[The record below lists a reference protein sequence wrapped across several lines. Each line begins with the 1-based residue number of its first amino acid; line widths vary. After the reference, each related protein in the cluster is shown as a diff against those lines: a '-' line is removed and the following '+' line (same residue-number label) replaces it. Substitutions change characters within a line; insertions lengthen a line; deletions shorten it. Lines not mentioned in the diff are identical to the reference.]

1 MVVADQ
7 HALAGAAVALR
18 DGLVWATSATSS
30 ADLVDPLAGIPKV
43 GEWLRR
49 RMHGLLVEAGVEEA
63 AAVPVDPRF
72 SPHLVLAFT
81 TNELVGATEPF
92 PDHWALV
99 GPAVGVRPDGTPF
112 PWEWLAGDR
121 PVVLVTLGTVNWRAG
136 ARFFAVAAEALG
148 LLDVQVVMAAPPEV
162 VPDPP
167 DNVLVVPRVP
177 QVAVLRRVDLVVCH
191 GGHNTVCEALA
202 AGVPLVVAAV
212 RDDQPF
218 VADQVVRA
226 GAGARVR
233 FGRVTVA
240 DLRAAVGTVLGDPGY
255 REAAARCAVVV
266 RPGRGRAGGGRP
278 PDRPAGVG
286 RPSGGGIHVTVINF
300 PYIDAEIDQLDRG
313 AAPPEHL
320 RHFHWGLFDRPDDPD
335 DRPERYV
342 RAAAALTEHILVAG
356 RVGDAGRVLDVGCG
370 FGGTLDHLR
379 ARSPRCRLVGAQHRR
394 APAPVG
400 PPAAGARAAPAVR
413 GRRRV
418 PAAGGGAPPLDHVL
432 AVECVFHFPSRRAF
446 FREAA
451 RVLRPGGTL
460 ALSDFVVATGALGA
474 VSGEVSALGLGDWF
488 GRSATPLTPAG
499 YERLGRGA
507 GFELV
512 CDDDVTART
521 LPTYAALRR
530 IYREG
535 GSPAGIA
542 TIDAVEA
549 LARGGGWQYHVLA
562 FRRRAGRA

>member
-1 MVVADQ
+1 VGRFLFVVPPLEGHTNPTVAVGRELMCRGHEVGWTGYPEVTPALLPASAAFLPVAARAPQAVVDAMAVRNLAPPTCAAGFRSFWDEFVLPIGRDMVPGAAAAVRAFVPDVVVADQ

-18 DGLVWATSATSS
+18 DGRVWATSATSS
-30 ADLVDPLAGIPKV
+30 AELVDPLAGIPKV

-49 RMHGLLVEAGVEEA
+49 RMHGLLVEAGVGEA
-63 AAVPVDPRF
+63 AAVRVDPRF

-112 PWEWLAGDR
+112 PWEWLRGDR

-167 DNVLVVPRVP
+167 PNVLVVPRVP

-255 REAAARCAVVV
+255 REAAARV
-266 RPGRGRAGGGRP
+266 RSSFARAGG
-278 PDRPAGVG
+278 
-286 RPSGGGIHVTVINF
+286 
-300 PYIDAEIDQLDRG
+300 
-313 AAPPEHL
+313 
-320 RHFHWGLFDRPDDPD
+320 
-335 DRPERYV
+335 
-342 RAAAALTEHILVAG
+342 
-356 RVGDAGRVLDVGCG
+356 
-370 FGGTLDHLR
+370 
-379 ARSPRCRLVGAQHRR
+379 
-394 APAPVG
+394 APV
-400 PPAAGARAAPAVR
+400 AADRLTA
-413 GRRRV
+413 
-418 PAAGGGAPPLDHVL
+418 LL
-432 AVECVFHFPSRRAF
+432 A
-446 FREAA
+446 
-451 RVLRPGGTL
+451 
-460 ALSDFVVATGALGA
+460 
-474 VSGEVSALGLGDWF
+474 SAD
-488 GRSATPLTPAG
+488 P
-499 YERLGRGA
+499 
-507 GFELV
+507 
-512 CDDDVTART
+512 
-521 LPTYAALRR
+521 
-530 IYREG
+530 REG
-535 GSPAGIA
+535 AS
-542 TIDAVEA
+542 T
-549 LARGGGWQYHVLA
+549 
-562 FRRRAGRA
+562 